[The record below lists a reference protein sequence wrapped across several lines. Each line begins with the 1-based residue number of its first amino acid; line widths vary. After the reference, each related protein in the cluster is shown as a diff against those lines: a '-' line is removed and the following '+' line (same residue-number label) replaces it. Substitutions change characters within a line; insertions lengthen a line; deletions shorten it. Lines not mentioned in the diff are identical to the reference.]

1 VLNKPT
7 KQNYLLGASCL
18 LAALLQLWF
27 AFPLD
32 GSEFSGGRVTG
43 PILNLSDYGGY
54 VFLIAAVLALFLP
67 RLASVMALAAVLLCL
82 PLYLYSIAPGIFRQL
97 FPGEYKMPI
106 ASSFTWSPRAL
117 AGIAS
122 VAVVVCIA
130 VYCFKK
136 SS

>member
-1 VLNKPT
+1 M
-7 KQNYLLGASCL
+7 
-18 LAALLQLWF
+18 
-27 AFPLD
+27 
-32 GSEFSGGRVTG
+32 TG

-67 RLASVMALAAVLLCL
+67 RLASVMALAAGLLCL
-82 PLYLYSIAPGIFRQL
+82 PLYLYSIVPGIFRQL

-106 ASSFTWSPRAL
+106 ASTFTWNALAL

>member
-1 VLNKPT
+1 MLFVLNKPT

-32 GSEFSGGRVTG
+32 GSEFSGGRLTG

-82 PLYLYSIAPGIFRQL
+82 PLYLYSITPGIFRQL

-106 ASSFTWSPRAL
+106 ASSFTWNALAL

-130 VYCFKK
+130 VYCF
-136 SS
+136 